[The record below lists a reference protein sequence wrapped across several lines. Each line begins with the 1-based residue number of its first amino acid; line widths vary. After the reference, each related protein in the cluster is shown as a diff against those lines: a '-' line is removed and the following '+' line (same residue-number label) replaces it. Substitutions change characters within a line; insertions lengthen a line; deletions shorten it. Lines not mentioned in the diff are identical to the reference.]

1 MVVAA
6 VWLHE
11 PISANQVA
19 GAAAIFAGL
28 LITRFVH

>member
-1 MVVAA
+1 MVVAMI
-6 VWLHE
+6 WLGE
-11 PISANQVA
+11 PISANQIT

>member
-6 VWLHE
+6 IWLSE

-19 GAAAIFAGL
+19 GAGAILSGL
-28 LITRFVH
+28 LITRFVN